1 MTSYSV
7 VGKSVPRLDGLDKI
21 TGTTKYGIDYTL
33 PGMLHARVLRSE
45 HAHARITSIDATRA
59 EELPGVEA
67 VVTAV
72 DAPDVLI
79 GRITRDYTIFARDKV
94 RFIGEPIAAVA
105 AVDPETAE

>member
-1 MTSYSV
+1 MQCRIILGSARPTRFWKPSRSHGTAIMIPSTSYSV
-7 VGKSVPRLDGLDKI
+7 VGRSVPRLDGLDKI
-21 TGTTKYGIDYTL
+21 RGTTKYGIDYTL

-79 GRITRDYTIFARDKV
+79 G
-94 RFIGEPIAAVA
+94 
-105 AVDPETAE
+105 